1 MRSSVHAADDKPK
14 DELIRRT
21 RQVWQPRLRRD
32 PSGEDARQIAE
43 NATGFFAVLA
53 EWARAEMPAPAK
65 DGRRA
70 EFGSAAVSARASR
83 CARTAGP
90 DPHRRASKEIG

>member
-1 MRSSVHAADDKPK
+1 MRSSVHAAKDNPK
-14 DELIRRT
+14 DELIRPT

-32 PSGEDARQIAE
+32 LRGEDARQIAE
-43 NATGFFAVLA
+43 NARGLFAVLA

-65 DGRRA
+65 DGRP

-90 DPHRRASKEIG
+90 DPHRRASKEMG